1 MGNGTKKRIL
11 IIEDDAHIAEGLDL
25 NLTLQGYEVRVA
37 EDGAAGLDQWRT
49 WRPMLIVL
57 DIMLPEVDGLTVLK
71 RIRETD
77 ERVPILVLSAKNAA
91 DDRIRGL
98 AFGVDDYLA
107 KPFNL
112 DEFLLRIERLL
123 IKATWYD
130 DRLPI
135 ADPTPD
141 IYEFGDNRIDFLTFT
156 ALGKTGKI
164 TLTEQ
169 EVKLLRLFIANPGKP
184 LSRERLLEA
193 GWDYSPQASSRTI
206 DNFIVRF
213 RKYFETRPRKPVY
226 FKSLRS
232 VGYVFD
238 PKGSGG

>member
-1 MGNGTKKRIL
+1 MSDPAKKKIL

-37 EDGAAGLDQWRT
+37 DDGAAGLDQWRS
-49 WRPMLIVL
+49 WRPTLIVL

-71 RIRETD
+71 KIRETD
-77 ERVPILVLSAKNAA
+77 ERVPILVLSAKSTA

-112 DEFLLRIERLL
+112 DEFLLRIERLR

-130 DRLPI
+130 ARLPNTN
-135 ADPTPD
+135 PTPD
-141 IYEFGDNRIDFLTFT
+141 VYEFGDNRIDFVTFT
-156 ALGKTGKI
+156 AIGKTGQF

-169 EVKLLRLFIANPGKP
+169 EVKLLKLFIANPGKP

-193 GWDYSPQASSRTI
+193 GWDYSPLASSRTI

-213 RKYFETRPRKPVY
+213 RKYFETKPRKPVY

-238 PKGSGG
+238 PKGGGQ